1 MTIEQVTMLI
11 NVFFTPF
18 ITLFLLYKK
27 DRERVSRLEIVMKY
41 AVITVFVALCSEAVA
56 TVAGYLF
63 DREIN
68 AYGSYYTVIAV
79 AFAVLFGYFAS
90 TNRFG
95 VKLGK
100 KDKGTTKE
108 NETEQTTEKK

>member
-1 MTIEQVTMLI
+1 MNIEQVTMLI

-18 ITLFLLYKK
+18 ITLFLLHKK
-27 DRERVSRLEIVMKY
+27 DRERISRFEIVMKY

-90 TNRFG
+90 TNCFG

-100 KDKGTTKE
+100 KDEGTTKE
-108 NETEQTTEKK
+108 NETEETTEKK